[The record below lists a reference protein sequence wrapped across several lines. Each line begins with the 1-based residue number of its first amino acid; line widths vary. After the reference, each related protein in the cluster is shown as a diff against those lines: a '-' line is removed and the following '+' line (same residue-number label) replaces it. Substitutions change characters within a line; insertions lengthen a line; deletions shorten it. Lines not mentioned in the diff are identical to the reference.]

1 MSQRPH
7 SDRTGAERHRPDGA
21 AMNTLKTD
29 TLVGFA
35 HELADAADQA
45 ILPLFRSGLDVAN
58 KLEGG
63 FDPVTAA
70 DQASERVMR
79 ALIEERYP
87 DHGIL
92 GEEFGTKAA
101 SDPGGLTWV
110 LDPID
115 GTRAF
120 ICGMPTWM
128 TLIGLCDGEKAR
140 AGVASQ
146 AFTGERFFADT
157 RGAWHRD
164 RAGRETAIKVRP
176 GRDMEDVIFCTTVP
190 DHFTGA
196 LEQPYQELKARAKLT
211 RAGGDAYIF
220 CLLAAGCVDLVID
233 PGLQAYDIAALVPI
247 IEQAGGVVTTLEGE
261 PAHNGGNII
270 AAASAKLHDEVLAL
284 FSA

>member
-1 MSQRPH
+1 MTTVQ
-7 SDRTGAERHRPDGA
+7 
-21 AMNTLKTD
+21 TD
-29 TLVGFA
+29 ALVEFA

-45 ILPLFRSGLDVAN
+45 ILPLFRSGLSVEN
-58 KLEGG
+58 KLASG

-79 ALIEERYP
+79 ERIGSQYP

-92 GEEFGTKAA
+92 GEEFGTEA
-101 SDPGGLTWV
+101 SSHPDGLTWV

-128 TLIGLCDGEKAR
+128 TLIGLCDTER
-140 AGVASQ
+140 ALGGVASQ
-146 AFTGERFFADT
+146 AYTGERFYADT

-164 RAGRETAIKVRP
+164 RAGTETPLQVRP
-176 GRDMEDVIFCTTVP
+176 ARSVEDAIFCSTVP

-196 LEQPYQELKARAKLT
+196 LEQPYKTLKSRAKST

-247 IEQAGGVVTTLEGE
+247 IEQAGGVVTTLDGA
-261 PAHNGGNII
+261 PAHNGGNIV
-270 AAASAKLHDEVLAL
+270 AAASAELHEEVCAV
-284 FSA
+284 FAAAT

>member
-1 MSQRPH
+1 M
-7 SDRTGAERHRPDGA
+7 T
-21 AMNTLKTD
+21 NTETD
-29 TLVGFA
+29 ALVGFA

-45 ILPLFRSGLDVAN
+45 ILPLFRSGLSVEN
-58 KLEGG
+58 KLASG

-79 ALIEERYP
+79 DQITSRYP

-92 GEEFGTKAA
+92 GEEFGTEA
-101 SDPGGLTWV
+101 SSHPDGLTWV

-128 TLIGLCDGEKAR
+128 TLIGLCNGEQALG
-140 AGVASQ
+140 GVASQ
-146 AFTGERFFADT
+146 AYTGERFYADT

-164 RAGRETAIKVRP
+164 RTGGETPLQVRP
-176 GRDMEDVIFCTTVP
+176 ARPLEEAIFCSTVP

-196 LEQPYQELKARAKLT
+196 LEQPFQTLKSRAKLT

-220 CLLAAGCVDLVID
+220 CLLAAGCIDLVID

-247 IEQAGGVVTTLEGE
+247 IEQAGGVVSTLDGA
-261 PAHNGGNII
+261 PAHQGGDII
-270 AAASAKLHDEVLAL
+270 AAASPELHAEVCAL

>member
-1 MSQRPH
+1 MTTAQ
-7 SDRTGAERHRPDGA
+7 
-21 AMNTLKTD
+21 TD
-29 TLVGFA
+29 ILISFA

-45 ILPLFRSGLDVAN
+45 ILPLFRSGLDVEN
-58 KLEGG
+58 KQAGG

-79 ALIEERYP
+79 ELITSKYP

-92 GEEFGTKAA
+92 GEEFGTKASA
-101 SDPGGLTWV
+101 HPEGLTWV

-128 TLIGLCDGEKAR
+128 TLIGLCDGESAR
-140 AGVASQ
+140 GGVASQ
-146 AFTGERFFADT
+146 AYTGERFYADT

-164 RAGRETAIKVRP
+164 RTGTETQIKVRP
-176 GRDMEDVIFCTTVP
+176 APTLEEAIFCSTVP

-196 LEQPYQELKARAKLT
+196 LAEPFQILKSRAKLT

-247 IEQAGGVVTTLEGE
+247 IEQAGGVVTTLEGK

-270 AAASAKLHDEVLAL
+270 AAASKELHDEVSAL
-284 FSA
+284 FAA

>member
-1 MSQRPH
+1 MTNP
-7 SDRTGAERHRPDGA
+7 E
-21 AMNTLKTD
+21 TD
-29 TLVGFA
+29 ALVRFA

-45 ILPLFRSGLDVAN
+45 ILPLFRSGLSVEN
-58 KLEGG
+58 KLAGG

-79 ALIEERYP
+79 AQIGSQYP

-92 GEEFGTKAA
+92 GEEFGTEA
-101 SDPGGLTWV
+101 SSHPDGLTWV

-128 TLIGLCDGEKAR
+128 TLIGLCDGER
-140 AGVASQ
+140 AIGGVASQ
-146 AFTGERFFADT
+146 AYTGERFYADT

-164 RAGRETAIKVRP
+164 RAGNETRLNVRP
-176 GRDMEDVIFCTTVP
+176 AGALEEAIFCSTVP

-196 LEQPYQELKARAKLT
+196 LEQPYQTLKSRAKLT

-220 CLLAAGCVDLVID
+220 CLLAAGCIDLVID

-247 IEQAGGVVTTLEGE
+247 IEQAGGVVSTLDGA
-261 PAHNGGNII
+261 PAHNGGDII
-270 AAASAKLHDEVLAL
+270 AAASPDLHAEVCAL
-284 FSA
+284 FAA